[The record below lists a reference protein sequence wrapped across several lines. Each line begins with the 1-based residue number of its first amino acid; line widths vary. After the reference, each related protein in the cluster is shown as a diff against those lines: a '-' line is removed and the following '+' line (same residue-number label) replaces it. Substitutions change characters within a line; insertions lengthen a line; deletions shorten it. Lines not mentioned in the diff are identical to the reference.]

1 MKASSLKKI
10 SHSEV
15 RHRIL
20 ASLCLESA
28 SSVTSLAQ
36 RLGLLRPSV
45 SRAVNS
51 LQEAGLI
58 TRQRRTLDL
67 SEAGREELS
76 HLDEELSVKVKKS
89 TDLATRILEQAA
101 EQLEIVNK
109 SSLVQLASTF
119 ANSPFFQLSEG
130 LSKSSISHL
139 SDALT
144 HSAAL
149 QLGEGV
155 TKSSLFQLSDAIATS
170 PAFQVAK
177 ELASSP
183 TFQFVKEIAS
193 SPIFQMA
200 KEAAANN
207 ASFKAMEAF
216 TATANIQA
224 VNLGLLQSWKQ
235 EIISPL
241 NHLVL
246 ENNVLLS
253 NMMVDLEAFTKIG
266 TLASQTI
273 GNLVDQTTWMT
284 KVYDAYFL
292 DVVGDLKHVPTFDG
306 LELSLTIPTTA
317 AASLV
322 GSTRRIVESEIVS
335 SPEEPMNLYA
345 TRTSTYLEKYGVLT
359 TRLEAYLKP
368 LGQRFINK
376 WEGAWQVLYSGSK
389 DRHSQATHSGRELL
403 MQVLAYLA
411 PDDVFTKEDCRRH
424 GVEKPSRKMRIKH
437 ILDYDHQSA
446 VEFIDS
452 MATTLDRMYDVLV
465 GEAHRRD
472 DNNHLED
479 TIVGELA
486 ALGAALIMLLSLH
499 SNIQS

>member
-1 MKASSLKKI
+1 MQDSL
-10 SHSEV
+10 
-15 RHRIL
+15 L
-20 ASLCLESA
+20 
-28 SSVTSLAQ
+28 
-36 RLGLLRPSV
+36 
-45 SRAVNS
+45 
-51 LQEAGLI
+51 
-58 TRQRRTLDL
+58 
-67 SEAGREELS
+67 
-76 HLDEELSVKVKKS
+76 KKS

-139 SDALT
+139 SDVLT

-155 TKSSLFQLSDAIATS
+155 TKSSLLQLSDALATS
-170 PAFQVAK
+170 PVFQVVR

-183 TFQFVKEIAS
+183 AFQFAKEIAS

-200 KEAAANN
+200 TEAANN
-207 ASFKAMEAF
+207 ASFKAIEAF

-235 EIISPL
+235 EIVSPL

-253 NMMVDLEAFTKIG
+253 NMMVDLDAFTKLGATVSQSIG
-266 TLASQTI
+266 S
-273 GNLVDQTTWMT
+273 LVDQTTWMT
-284 KVYDAYFL
+284 KVYDTYFL
-292 DVVGDLKHVPTFDG
+292 DVVGDLKHVLAFDD
-306 LELSLTIPTTA
+306 LELSLTIPTKA
-317 AASLV
+317 AASLI
-322 GSTRRIVESEIVS
+322 GSTRRIVESEIIS
-335 SPEEPMNLYA
+335 LPEEPMNFFA
-345 TRTSTYLEKYGVLT
+345 ARTSTYSERYVVLT
-359 TRLEAYLKP
+359 PKLEAYLKP

-424 GVEKPSRKMRIKH
+424 GVDKPSRKMRIKH

-465 GEAHRRD
+465 GEAHKRD

-486 ALGAALIMLLSLH
+486 ALGATLIMLLSLH